1 MKKTEMLAEIVKM
14 LAEFEH
20 PLTRSGLPEHYLVVP
35 DIAPDATMDIVRE
48 AYKWA
53 ISIRSEQY
61 REWLRVWK
69 ENTPE
74 QWEGL
79 MLHDFNFEEV
89 KILNGLQHK
98 VRVAVTIK
106 KNRPR
111 LFKKGYQDGLRKAI
125 RAQKQAAKRIKAAKA
140 GADRAGTSGAKDDM
154 CVGSNT

>member
-1 MKKTEMLAEIVKM
+1 MKKTEMLAAITAM
-14 LAEFEH
+14 LADFEL
-20 PLTRSGLPEHYLVVP
+20 PLTRSGLPKNYMIVP
-35 DIAPDATMDIVRE
+35 DIAEQATMDVVRE

-53 ISIRSEQY
+53 RAITDDELRAW
-61 REWLRVWK
+61 RRVWR

-79 MLHDFNFEEV
+79 TMHDGFNFEEV

-98 VRVAVTIK
+98 VRVAFTIK

-125 RAQKQAAKRIKAAKA
+125 RQQERAEKRVKAAKA
-140 GADRAGTSGAKDDM
+140 GEDRKGA
-154 CVGSNT
+154 